1 MLQLD
6 PSETS
11 EVIENGGVIA
21 YPTEAVYGLGCDPDN
36 DVAIEKLLALKQ
48 RPWQKGL
55 ILVASDYSQIA
66 PYLDDTQ
73 LTEKQLAFA
82 FSKWPGPFT
91 FIMPIRSDISK
102 LLCGNFNSLAVR
114 VSAHPG
120 IQAICNKLGKPLV
133 STSANITGQQPAM
146 SVDEVTMQFEG
157 VIAGV
162 VTGKLGCEANP
173 STIIDALS
181 GKVLR

>member
-6 PSETS
+6 PSEIS

-36 DVAIEKLLALKQ
+36 DAAIKKLLELKQ

-55 ILVASDYSQIA
+55 ILVASDYSQLA
-66 PYLDDTQ
+66 HYLDDTQ
-73 LTEKQLAFA
+73 LTTGQLKFV

-91 FIMPIRSDISK
+91 FIMPINPDTSK
-102 LLCGNFNSLAVR
+102 LLCGSFNSLAVR
-114 VSAHPG
+114 VSAHPD

-133 STSANITGQQPAM
+133 STSANTTGQKPAM
-146 SVDEVTMQFEG
+146 STDDVIEQFEG
-157 VIAGV
+157 LIAAVVIGH
-162 VTGKLGCEANP
+162 LGSEASP
-173 STIIDALS
+173 STIIDTIS
-181 GKVLR
+181 GTVLR

>member
-6 PSETS
+6 PSEIS
-11 EVIENGGVIA
+11 EVIESGGVIA

-36 DVAIEKLLALKQ
+36 AVAIEKLLEIKQ

-55 ILVASDYSQIA
+55 ILVASDYSQLA

-73 LTEKQLAFA
+73 LTREQLELV

-102 LLCGNFNSLAVR
+102 LLCGGFNSLAVR

-120 IQAICNKLGKPLV
+120 IQAICNNLGKPLV
-133 STSANITGQQPAM
+133 STSANITGQEPAM
-146 SVDEVTMQFEG
+146 SLDEVTAQFEG

-162 VTGKLGCEANP
+162 ATGELGSEPSP

>member
-6 PSETS
+6 PSEIS

-36 DVAIEKLLALKQ
+36 AVAIETLLEIKQ

-55 ILVASDYSQIA
+55 ILVASDYSQLA

-73 LTEKQLAFA
+73 LTTKQLESV

-91 FIMPIRSDISK
+91 FIMPIRSNISK
-102 LLCGNFNSLAVR
+102 LLCGSFNSLAVR

-120 IQAICNKLGKPLV
+120 IQAICNSLGKPLV

-146 SVDEVTMQFEG
+146 SLDEVTAQFEG
-157 VIAGV
+157 VIAGIA
-162 VTGKLGCEANP
+162 TGELGFDANP
-173 STIIDALS
+173 STIIDAIS
-181 GKVLR
+181 GKILR